1 MNYKVIPT
9 DKFKKE
15 AKKLIKKYASLKNEL
30 KALSIILEETPFVGS
45 ALGNNSYKI
54 RISIKS
60 KVAGKSGGA
69 RVVTY
74 VVANNGEIYLL
85 TIYDKAKLD
94 TIDSATLRKIIG
106 GIKKKLE

>member
-30 KALSIILEETPFVGS
+30 NALSIILEETPFVGS

-69 RVVTY
+69 
-74 VVANNGEIYLL
+74 
-85 TIYDKAKLD
+85 
-94 TIDSATLRKIIG
+94 
-106 GIKKKLE
+106 